1 MRMELGVASN
11 TRTTGASPQEP
22 AVSTAEL
29 LDTSDSPDKLRKPA
43 EGRVRTT
50 ALPMGIEAP
59 WKQLHTNRNTQSVR
73 DRSTQR
79 DAYRSALTSS
89 RHSYL

>member
-50 ALPMGIEAP
+50 ALPMGNEAP
-59 WKQLHTNRNTQSVR
+59 WTWLHKHTAT
-73 DRSTQR
+73 
-79 DAYRSALTSS
+79 
-89 RHSYL
+89 HSP